1 MFTLQVVTLL
11 SVLYSNVRSSI
22 CSSFDKI
29 NAGGKNIVFTTYRT
43 YAFSNHFTVLSPYPR
58 KVKARHK
65 QPYSA
70 SCLDRCQEAPRCLFF
85 RFQIHV
91 WEELG
96 RVRSCL
102 KLGKICLEPSQMKCN
117 EKPDKAE
124 RQCIE
129 VDNGYFLLKAA
140 EK

>member
-70 SCLDRCQEAPRCLFF
+70 TCLDRCQEAPRYLFF

-102 KLGKICLEPSQMKCN
+102 KLGKICLEQSQMKCN

-124 RQCIE
+124 LVTKGISTSH
-129 VDNGYFLLKAA
+129 
-140 EK
+140 